1 MHISI
6 RLLIILY
13 TRGHYCSHI
22 EYSEASLKMK
32 AIIFKL
38 NYLYSQ
44 VLVKKIRE
52 QVFFFS
58 HVTRVSIFFFFLAW
72 VFLPLKKMKQLTQWV
87 QKWSCQ
93 HLSSSMS
100 VQLIEE
106 RGQNERSLMF
116 IWSVGVKLCFS
127 NEMWPNQMD
136 VIWNDSSI
144 SYVQMKSSWI
154 KTKFKKKLPVN

>member
-52 QVFFFS
+52 QVFFFPCDPC
-58 HVTRVSIFFFFLAW
+58 INFFFLSC
-72 VFLPLKKMKQLTQWV
+72 LSLSSSKKKMKQLTQWV